1 MTITK
6 KIRIFIIEE
15 RTAVPSRVP
24 ESCGPQWCE
33 SEVFFHWR
41 DLQRYLSLVQE
52 YDKKTGSGN
61 TGPYK
66 EASHSNTLQAESDY
80 NTVTNIIHL
89 QFWKK
94 TTKKTNKKQL
104 QAMVIMSLLLQ
115 QYNVCI
121 DFRQTH
127 VSIIFLKSKTP
138 AINLAANLQKIKNKK

>member
-1 MTITK
+1 MTIKK

-94 TTKKTNKKQL
+94 TKKNQ
-104 QAMVIMSLLLQ
+104 
-115 QYNVCI
+115 
-121 DFRQTH
+121 
-127 VSIIFLKSKTP
+127 
-138 AINLAANLQKIKNKK
+138 IKNSCRPWW